1 MAEAE
6 PCQCLMVG
14 LPQTGKTTF
23 LAALWHVLKSNEVP
37 GSLVMERREG
47 DTEYLNQIAE
57 QWSKCSELNRTP
69 ISGQMG
75 VTIVIRD
82 PAREALFQMSI
93 PDLSGEL
100 YASLWEDRTC
110 SPDFA
115 ELASNASGCI
125 VFLHPSTLSQTA
137 WIANANAIY
146 DEWVGAEEPVVE
158 EVSSKTASS
167 TADWSAQDAP
177 TQVQMV
183 EILQFM
189 ALLAGRPLRLALVIS
204 AWDLVTEEISPDAWV
219 ERQLPLLSQFLR
231 TNDGQFEVAYMGV
244 SAQGGPTSDA
254 DNLLAH
260 SIAARRVQMVAADV
274 DGNDITHPIRW
285 LMSPGK

>member
-6 PCQCLMVG
+6 PFQCLMVG

-37 GSLVMERREG
+37 GSLVLKRREG
-47 DTEYLNQIAE
+47 DLEYLNQIAE

-75 VTIVIRD
+75 VTIVLRD
-82 PAREALFQMSI
+82 PARETLFQMSI

-100 YASLWEDRTC
+100 YASLWEDRSC
-110 SPDFA
+110 SPEFA
-115 ELASNASGCI
+115 ELAANAGGCI
-125 VFLHPSTLSQTA
+125 AFLHPGTLSQTA
-137 WIANANAIY
+137 WIANANAVY
-146 DEWVGAEEPVVE
+146 EGWAGEDETVAE
-158 EVSSKTASS
+158 EVSSETAA
-167 TADWSAQDAP
+167 TTDWNAKDAP

-183 EILQFM
+183 EILQFLT
-189 ALLAGRPLRLALVIS
+189 LLAGKPLRLALVIS
-204 AWDLVTEEISPDAWV
+204 AWDLVKENITPDAWV
-219 ERQLPLLSQFLR
+219 ESQLPLLSQFLR
-231 TNDGQFEVAYMGV
+231 SNDGQFEVAFMGV

-254 DNLLAH
+254 ENLLAL
-260 SIAARRVQMVAADV
+260 SIAARRVQIVAPDI